1 MPIEF
6 RCPHCG
12 TQTSVPDSVAGR
24 TGACFGCGKP
34 LVVPP
39 ADSADGYALPAKRS
53 KWPIILIA
61 VLALAPVALLVL
73 VCCGGVLL
81 GLALPAVNAARETAR
96 RMECANNLKQIS
108 LAMLQYE
115 QMYHSL
121 PPAFVVDKN
130 GRPMHSWRVL
140 LLPYMDEDL
149 YKEYHFDEPWDGP
162 HNRALANR
170 MPAIYHCPS
179 AGPMGSV
186 TSYVVIVGPR
196 TAFPGAKPAPASEIN
211 KDAAST
217 ILVVEAP
224 RAGINWLEPRDLRE
238 EEMHF
243 KINGDPK
250 NEIGSFHVRGA
261 NVSYCD
267 ASVHYFADSMDAK
280 VLKQLIERKGK

>member
-61 VLALAPVALLVL
+61 VLTLAPVALLVL

-81 GLALPAVNAARETAR
+81 GLLLPAVNAARETAR
-96 RMECANNLKQIS
+96 KETCASNLRQIS
-108 LAMLQYE
+108 LAMKNYE
-115 QMYHSL
+115 AINGSL

-170 MPAIYHCPS
+170 IPRFYRCPS
-179 AGPMGSV
+179 AGPTTSV